1 MAALKGSW
9 DKDWIVEIGDMTGVL
24 VQSTPRIP
32 LSYRRKEKAPND
44 GA

>member
-9 DKDWIVEIGDMTGVL
+9 NEVQIVEIGDMTGVL

-32 LSYRRKEKAPND
+32 LSYRRKEKAPNV